1 MTRPYGGSMK
11 TCIAKSWDYAIRINV
26 LKPQQ
31 AELEA
36 AFLNGLP
43 DITRAKPAM
52 NLAFTTDC
60 FEKTAEMEAEALET
74 VKSLPVA
81 NSRPPLDQMAWKG
94 FDKDAK
100 RP

>member
-1 MTRPYGGSMK
+1 MWWQHENLHRE
-11 TCIAKSWDYAIRINV
+11 ILRDYAIRINA

-36 AFLNGLP
+36 EFMKDLP
-43 DITRAKPAM
+43 ELSNASAAEK
-52 NLAFTTDC
+52 LAYSTAC
-60 FEKTAEMEAEALET
+60 FEKVGQMEAEVLRT
-74 VKSLPVA
+74 VNSLPEA
-81 NSRPPLDQMAWKG
+81 NFRPPLDQMAWKG